1 MENHKVFEGKIKIP
15 QLLDIDIEVSY
26 LFLAVILG
34 LAIFIYQNQV
44 QEFCGQ
50 ATQTIQDA
58 LEFCGPYLVEA
69 KNKTLVFLHKLQEL
83 SGQMTQTIKD
93 ALEMLGP
100 YLEEATDKILAFLTA
115 LLAEREPE
123 PGFQRCYLS

>member
-69 KNKTLVFLHKLQEL
+69 KNKILVFLHKLQEL

-93 ALEMLGP
+93 ALG
-100 YLEEATDKILAFLTA
+100 EATDKILAFLTA